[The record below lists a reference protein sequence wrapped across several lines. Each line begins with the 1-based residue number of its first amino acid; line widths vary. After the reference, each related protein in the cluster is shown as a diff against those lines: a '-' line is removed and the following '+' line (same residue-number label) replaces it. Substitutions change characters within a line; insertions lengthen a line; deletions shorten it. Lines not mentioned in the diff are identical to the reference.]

1 MNSSLTVDQLESAWM
16 SLAEGITAVGEQNEA
31 KFLAKLALL
40 LVTPDRLA
48 ELPQLIAVAREDL

>member
-1 MNSSLTVDQLESAWM
+1 MNTSLNVEQLEAVWM
-16 SLAEGITAVGEQNEA
+16 ALADGITAAGEPNEV